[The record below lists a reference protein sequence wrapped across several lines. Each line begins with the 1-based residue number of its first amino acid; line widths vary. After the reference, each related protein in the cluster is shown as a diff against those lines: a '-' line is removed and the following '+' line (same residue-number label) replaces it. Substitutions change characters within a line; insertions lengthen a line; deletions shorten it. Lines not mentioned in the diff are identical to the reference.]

1 MLGIYPERQLQSDA
15 RVGSL
20 FGFENP
26 WIMLEPWVEP
36 EFPTDIWGPGLSFFS
51 IGEYPKKK
59 RIARKTAPKNI
70 RDTIHFESTVYQ
82 DSILNSG
89 LE

>member
-1 MLGIYPERQLQSDA
+1 LQSDA

-26 WIMLEPWVEP
+26 WVRLGA

-70 RDTIHFESTVYQ
+70 RDTIHFESIVYQ